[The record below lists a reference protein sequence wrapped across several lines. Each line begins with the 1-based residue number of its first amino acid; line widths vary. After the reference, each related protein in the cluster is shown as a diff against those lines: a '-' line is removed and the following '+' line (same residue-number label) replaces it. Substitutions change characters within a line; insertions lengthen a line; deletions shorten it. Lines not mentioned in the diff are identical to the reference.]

1 MHISCMIYG
10 FEPHIYI
17 RLLAI
22 GWINLLTVLW
32 RFVSTH
38 FENIPAQLHLL
49 GYANYAMGYCQV
61 LSAAISA
68 HELV

>member
-1 MHISCMIYG
+1 MIYG

-22 GWINLLTVLW
+22 GCINLLTVLW

-61 LSAAISA
+61 L
-68 HELV
+68 